1 MLECVLDYALYTSLR
16 FLFEKSKKKFKIK
29 TLLVMIRA

>member
-16 FLFEKSKKKFKIK
+16 FLFEKSKKKSSKSK
-29 TLLVMIRA
+29 RYS